1 MLTLHRIG
9 IENFV
14 CFNHLV
20 IEPSIA
26 SDRPLTVIRAENGSG
41 KTTFLRAVRWGM
53 YGEKGLPGTASRFS
67 VHPAWWSP
75 EETAIQ
81 TTVSIE
87 FETDGSSRNFD
98 ATGSASS
105 RYLLRRT
112 VRTIGKP
119 AARDNEPD
127 FLRVEERATLMV
139 QAIDG
144 QWSTHEQSPDAVV
157 AELLPWELRDFFIM
171 DADEAAD
178 FVGGSENK
186 PVSRQ
191 EYLAKTTG
199 AINSLLGLEVFKKA
213 RDRIED
219 IARGFARKAT
229 KATGD
234 HDLMALQEQ
243 LDQKR
248 TRKQETEDAV
258 QRSKDAE
265 ANLADSLEQ
274 LESGLED
281 DIGRLSAYDSWSD
294 RLNKNRLEHT
304 RAVSERLDFVADL
317 AGDLESPD
325 LLARMASVAI
335 TSTHNLL
342 EPLHE
347 QGRIPVAHL
356 PFVRSL
362 LKQGKCVCGQ
372 DLSEDSEHRRCVEQR
387 VADADEEATLAGYLY
402 HLYQATLSL
411 SGLAE
416 YPTWNDRRSRHSANL
431 ALCDKRIADLETE
444 KRDLDIKLGDIDEER
459 VQTARDEIAAYKKQL
474 EKVRQDLTLLEAD
487 RRQLEQEIDPLVKE
501 IAQRQRNERAA
512 ADHRHAEEMAQYAV
526 ELLNKAYSAI
536 EQDQVNALSKRM
548 NLLFQQMAANVSD
561 ADFAETNHNK
571 ANLRMINEV
580 GVRPVEDR
588 PGSFEIY
595 ALNSR
600 QRAMPPVEINGAS
613 RRVLALSFV
622 LALCDE
628 SNTRAPLV
636 ADSLLN
642 FMSGSV
648 RHNTLRV
655 TSMYSRQPILLLTN
669 SDLEAPAEMRVVKKR
684 AGSTY
689 TLTGQWD
696 AIEAGTGGDVM
707 RRSQPKLVALLCSC
721 GPREYCDVCE
731 RTGQA
736 DADGWT
742 KRRN

>member
-1 MLTLHRIG
+1 MLTLHRIE
-9 IENFV
+9 ITNFV
-14 CFNHLV
+14 CFDDLI
-20 IEPSIA
+20 IEPSA
-26 SDRPLTVIRAENGSG
+26 APESPLTVIRAENGSG

-53 YGEKGLPGTASRFS
+53 YGEKGLPGSASRFS

-75 EETAIQ
+75 DEPAIETA
-81 TTVSIE
+81 VSIE
-87 FETDGSSRNFD
+87 FESDGSSRNFD

-119 AARDNEPD
+119 TTKDDEPD
-127 FLRVEERATLMV
+127 FHRVEEKAILMV
-139 QAIDG
+139 QALDG

-199 AINSLLGLEVFKKA
+199 ALNSLLGLEVFKKA
-213 RDRIED
+213 RDRVEE
-219 IARGFARKAT
+219 IARGFARRAS

-234 HDLMALQEQ
+234 HDLIELQDR

-248 TRKQETEDAV
+248 TRKQET
-258 QRSKDAE
+258 KDAIQESKGTE
-265 ANLADSLEQ
+265 ADLADSLEQ
-274 LESGLED
+274 LESDLEEE
-281 DIGRLSAYDSWSD
+281 IGRLSAYDNWSD
-294 RLNKNRLEHT
+294 RLRKNRQEHVQ
-304 RAVSERLDFVADL
+304 AVSERINFVADL

-325 LLARMASVAI
+325 LLARLASAAI
-335 TSTHNLL
+335 ASTRSFL

-347 QGRIPVAHL
+347 QGQIPVAHL
-356 PFVRSL
+356 PFVRRL
-362 LKQGKCVCGQ
+362 LQQGQCVCGQ
-372 DLSEDSEHRRCVEQR
+372 DLSTDGEHRRCVEQR
-387 VADADEEATLAGYLY
+387 VVDADEEAALAGYLN

-411 SGLAE
+411 GGFADN
-416 YPTWNDRRSRHSANL
+416 PTWRNRRARHGANL
-431 ALCDKRIADLETE
+431 AFCDKRISDLETE
-444 KRDLDIKLGDIDEER
+444 KKDLDAKIGDIDEEK
-459 VQTARDEIAAYKKQL
+459 VQTARDEIAAHKKQL
-474 EKVRQDLTLLEAD
+474 ETIRQKLTLLEAES
-487 RRQLEQEIDPLVKE
+487 RQLEQGIDPLVKE

-512 ADHRHAEEMAQYAV
+512 ADHRNAEDMAQFAI
-526 ELLNKAYSAI
+526 ELLDKAYSTI
-536 EQDQVNALSKRM
+536 EHDQVKTLSKRM

-561 ADFAETNHNK
+561 ADFAEAHHNK
-571 ANLRMINEV
+571 ANLRMITQV

-600 QRAMPPVEINGAS
+600 QRAMPPVEVNGAS

-628 SNTRAPLV
+628 SNTQAPLL

-655 TSMYSRQPILLLTN
+655 ASMYSQQPILLLTN
-669 SDLEAPAEMRVVKKR
+669 SDLEAPTELTVVENR
-684 AGSTY
+684 AGATY

-696 AIEAGTGGDVM
+696 AIEAGTGGDVV

-721 GPREYCDVCE
+721 GPRQYCDTCE

-736 DADGWT
+736 DAAGWT
-742 KRRN
+742 RRN